1 MGNEKLLEEIGA
13 RISEM
18 RKKRRMTQEELA
30 ERMDVSIQMISNL
43 ERGKKAVRPENIVKL
58 CEVLNVSADY
68 VLLGVVSENDIGNV
82 IEKYRALSREKQEAV
97 ERIIA
102 LLSE

>member
-1 MGNEKLLEEIGA
+1 
-13 RISEM
+13 
-18 RKKRRMTQEELA
+18 
-30 ERMDVSIQMISNL
+30 MDVSIQMISNL